1 MTSILASRT
10 LRGFLLA
17 LAAGVVFQCLNV
29 TVKQLVH
36 ELPAMQVA
44 WMRWLAGLL
53 CIGPYVLARE
63 SAGTHT
69 GNLRLH
75 GLRSLLH
82 AAGYALWYSAV
93 GLIPLATTAA
103 LSFTGPLFVTLG
115 AALILGER
123 VRPLRWAGVLAGF
136 VGVVVILR
144 PGLTDAGVGLGAMM
158 MLASVPLVAGSN
170 LVAKVA
176 AGRETP
182 AQVVL
187 WQTVLA
193 AALFAPAGLWVWQA
207 PSAAQIGLAL
217 LAGVFGTGGY
227 FLMTWAYR
235 LLDISALQPLA
246 FLGIVWATLF
256 DALVF
261 GRTAD
266 VWTYVG
272 AAVVVAAT
280 TLIALFEAS
289 PKGGD
294 RTDKQ
299 KKLAP

>member
-10 LRGFLLA
+10 LRGFVLA

-44 WMRWLAGLL
+44 WMCWLAGLL

-75 GLRSLLH
+75 GLRALLH
-82 AAGYALWYSAV
+82 ATGYALWYSAV

-144 PGLTDAGVGLGAMM
+144 PGLTEAGVGVGAMM

-193 AALFAPAGLWVWQA
+193 AVLFAPAGLWVWQA

-256 DALVF
+256 DATIF

-289 PKGGD
+289 PKSGD
-294 RTDKQ
+294 GPGKRRTSDR
-299 KKLAP
+299 

>member
-82 AAGYALWYSAV
+82 AGGYALWYSAV

-176 AGRETP
+176 AGRDTP
-182 AQVVL
+182 VQVVF

-193 AALFAPAGLWVWQA
+193 TVLFAPAGLWVWQA
-207 PSAAQIGLAL
+207 PSAAQLGLAL
-217 LAGVFGTGGY
+217 LTGVFGTGGY
-227 FLMTWAYR
+227 FLITWAYR
-235 LLDISALQPLA
+235 LLDISALQPLT

-280 TLIALFEAS
+280 TLIALFEAG
-289 PKGGD
+289 PKRGKRPPG
-294 RTDKQ
+294 
-299 KKLAP
+299 APSAS